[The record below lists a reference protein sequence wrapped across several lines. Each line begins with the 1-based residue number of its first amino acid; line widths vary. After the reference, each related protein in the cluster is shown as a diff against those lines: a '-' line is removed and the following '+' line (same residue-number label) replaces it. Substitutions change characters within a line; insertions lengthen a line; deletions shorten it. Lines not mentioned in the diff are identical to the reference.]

1 MSHNGEAV
9 PPVPNLNTTILQAIQ
24 GMMEMM
30 MEDRQERR
38 AQQQRK
44 ERTLQEDEGIVVQ
57 ERQVEG
63 RWRERNNH
71 ATIMQ
76 PRRMER
82 VHEDR
87 DGGVKLKIPPF
98 CGTADSEAYL

>member
-1 MSHNGEAV
+1 MSHNGEGV
-9 PPVPNLNTTILQAIQ
+9 PPVPDLNTTILQAIQ

-30 MEDRQERR
+30 MEDRPERR
-38 AQQQRK
+38 AQQQRQ
-44 ERTLQEDEGIVVQ
+44 ERTLQEDEDIVVQ
-57 ERQVEG
+57 ERQVER
-63 RWRERNNH
+63 RWRGRNNY

-76 PRRMER
+76 PRRMGR

-98 CGTADSEAYL
+98 CGTADFEAYL